1 MCVCVCSLLPIV
13 IPVNYV
19 VNKQTKD
26 NNGPYTDPCQA
37 GSSLLQSLD
46 PIDSKNKLIAPQG
59 FYNAFNIVWCVC
71 VCAYEKLPSHCNPI
85 GLAVSY

>member
-1 MCVCVCSLLPIV
+1 V

-46 PIDSKNKLIAPQG
+46 PIDNKNKLIAPQG
-59 FYNAFNIVWCVC
+59 LATTPSYCLMCVC
-71 VCAYEKLPSHCNPI
+71 VRIKHSQVIAILL
-85 GLAVSY
+85 GFAVS